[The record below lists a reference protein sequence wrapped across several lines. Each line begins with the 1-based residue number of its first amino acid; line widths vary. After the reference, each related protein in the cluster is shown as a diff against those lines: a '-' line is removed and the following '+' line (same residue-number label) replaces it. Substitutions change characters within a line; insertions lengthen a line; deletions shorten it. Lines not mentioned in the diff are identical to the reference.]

1 MNKAIGSS
9 ELAYRL
15 DFLDEITAVRFHPD
29 RRHFL
34 TCSADKSTKM
44 VDLQKKV
51 IVKME
56 EEYYPGI
63 SLTKHSGF
71 LFELANSQRQ
81 SVQWKFLMMDT
92 RCA

>member
-1 MNKAIGSS
+1 MKWLIVWN
-9 ELAYRL
+9 
-15 DFLDEITAVRFHPD
+15 FLDEVTAVRFHPD

-63 SLTKHSGF
+63 
-71 LFELANSQRQ
+71 
-81 SVQWKFLMMDT
+81 
-92 RCA
+92 